1 MAIIRKT
8 ADATKK
14 PTPEQIEML
23 KKMEQMPIEYDEDC
37 PELTKEQLAQFR
49 RVSDMEN
56 EEKFKN
62 RKQNVT
68 LRLSPR
74 TIKKAKSLG
83 KGYTGILSRIIERA
97 LDNPDIASELMQK

>member
-1 MAIIRKT
+1 MATVRKT
-8 ADATKK
+8 VDVTKK

-23 KKMEQMPIEYDEDC
+23 KKMDQMPIVYDDDC

-49 RVSDMEN
+49 RVSDMEK
-56 EEKFKN
+56 EEKLKN

-83 KGYTGILSRIIERA
+83 KGYTSILSGIIERA
-97 LDNPDIASELMQK
+97 LDNPDITNMLMQK